1 MLSLVDQALTYAR
14 FLSGFPRY
22 LGHTLT
28 LPEAQAAIRTRLG
41 RREENLI
48 AMAGRL
54 VFGYEHSPYR
64 PLLDLAGCTF
74 ADFSALVRD
83 RGVEGALRDLR
94 EAGVYFTFEEYKG
107 RAPVVRHGREIDVA
121 EWQFDN
127 PYLAYYFRTSTS
139 GSTGR
144 PTPTSAG
151 LAHLAVQTELRI
163 VLLDAHRALGYP
175 VAIWRPALPSAS
187 GLNNVLRQARM
198 GRNAVRW
205 FTPLVHGQYR
215 PPLKYRLATDAA
227 VLMGRACGH
236 RLPRPEPMPLDDA
249 GRVARTLADLAAREG
264 GAVLS
269 TTVSCGLRVASA
281 AVDEGRPLANVF
293 LLVAGE
299 PPTPAKVRGML
310 ASGATVMTDY
320 GAAEMGRVA
329 LGCASP
335 VDGDP
340 TDMHVATDVC
350 AVVPFPREVPESGE
364 TVHSL
369 HFTSLVETMPK
380 ILFNLELDDFG
391 AVETQRCGCALGDLG
406 LRTHVRDVRSFRKLV
421 GEGVTLIGGD
431 MIRVLE
437 EVLPARFGGT
447 PLDYQLIEDEDERG
461 FTRLSLRISP
471 RVAIADEGA
480 VVAET
485 LEALR
490 RTSVAADVARAYWQ
504 AAGSFR
510 VVREEPIVSPRGKQM
525 SLKVM
530 RRG

>member
-1 MLSLVDQALTYAR
+1 MSLADQALTYAR
-14 FLSGFPRY
+14 FLQGLPRY

-28 LPEAQAAIRTRLG
+28 LPEAQAAIRARLDE
-41 RREENLI
+41 RD
-48 AMAGRL
+48 ARL
-54 VFGYEHSPYR
+54 VATARKLVFEYEHSPYR
-64 PLLDLAGCTF
+64 PLLELAGCTF
-74 ADFSALVRD
+74 ADFAALVRAH
-83 RGVEGALRDLR
+83 GVEAALGDLR

-107 RAPVVRHGREIDVA
+107 RAPVVRRGREIRVE

-144 PTPTSAG
+144 PTPTSTG
-151 LAHLAVQTELRI
+151 LAHLAVQTELRMA
-163 VLLDAHRALGYP
+163 LLDAHHALGYP

-205 FTPLVHGQYR
+205 FTPLVPGQYR
-215 PPLKYRLATDAA
+215 PALKYRMATGAA
-227 VLMGRACGH
+227 VLVGRLCGH
-236 RLPRPEPMPLDDA
+236 RLPRPEPVPLDDA
-249 GRVARTLADLAAREG
+249 ARVARTLADLAARDG

-269 TTVSCGLRVASA
+269 TTVSCGLRVAA
-281 AVDEGRPLANVF
+281 AAGAAGLPLTKVF

-299 PPTPAKVRGML
+299 PPTTAKVRGMR
-310 ASGATVMTDY
+310 ASGATVVTDY

-329 LGCASP
+329 LGCAAAG
-335 VDGDP
+335 DGDP

-350 AVVPFPREVPESGE
+350 AIVPFPREVPESGE
-364 TVHSL
+364 VVPSL
-369 HFTSLVETMPK
+369 HFTSVVETMPK

-391 AVETQRCGCALGDLG
+391 DVEERGCACPLEGLG
-406 LRTHVRDVRSFRKLV
+406 LRTHLRGVRSFRKLV
-421 GEGVTLIGGD
+421 GEGVTLVGGD

-461 FTRLSLRISP
+461 FTRLSLRVSP
-471 RVAIADEGA
+471 RLPIADAGA
-480 VVAET
+480 IVTEM

-490 RTSVAADVARAYWQ
+490 RTSVAADLARAYWQ

-510 VVREEPIVSPRGKQM
+510 IVREDPIVSPRGKQTP
-525 SLKVM
+525 LKVM